1 MIFYSLSRDIDPLMR
16 RDLFDNEL
24 IFLKKFSEILLVIN
38 YLNLEFIKRNRKQR
52 TDIRKNSFN

>member
-1 MIFYSLSRDIDPLMR
+1 MR